1 MTKTEQ
7 TRLKTWRLK
16 VLQHAGERSRNV
28 ARTCRHF
35 GISCVLLCL
44 AYFFFALALI
54 SSRVGARAASKS
66 ANGSKV
72 IVTIW
77 L

>member
-16 VLQHAGERSRNV
+16 VLQHAGERSGNV

-35 GISCVLLCL
+35 GISRQ
-44 AYFFFALALI
+44 AFDKWKRRYEAH
-54 SSRVGARAASKS
+54 G
-66 ANGSKV
+66 
-72 IVTIW
+72 
-77 L
+77 

>member
-35 GISCVLLCL
+35 GISRQAPLCDRAERSVEPEGKHRVALELL
-44 AYFFFALALI
+44 
-54 SSRVGARAASKS
+54 VP
-66 ANGSKV
+66 
-72 IVTIW
+72 
-77 L
+77 